1 MTVYRK
7 ASCWKRFAATGLYSP
22 TVITVSWSKVDG
34 LSNGIVTN
42 WSAGPPHS
50 PYVTI
55 GISLLCGFS
64 LLLYSGLS
72 PLLQQAMIDVLG
84 MRPSTLSR
92 LLEHDISSWWNA
104 TALGIFTALFVHA
117 SWLHLLGNLAY
128 LWVFG
133 IKVEQA
139 LGSVA
144 MLTVFVLGGSLANV
158 IVALRL
164 PDLETPIIGASGAV
178 SAVVGAYLG
187 LFPRRRIGLFLP
199 LGIYL
204 QFARVPALLV
214 IGSWFTLQL
223 LYTAFGPINA
233 AVAWWTHLAG
243 FALGLSFALL
253 TRALTLIRL

>member
-1 MTVYRK
+1 
-7 ASCWKRFAATGLYSP
+7 L
-22 TVITVSWSKVDG
+22 DG
-34 LSNGIVTN
+34 GIVTN
-42 WSAGPPHS
+42 WSVGTPHP

-55 GISLLCGFS
+55 GISLLCVFA
-64 LLLYSGLS
+64 LLVYSGLS

-84 MRPSTLSR
+84 MRPAAIDQ
-92 LLEHDISSWWNA
+92 LLEQNLRSWWDVP
-104 TALGIFTALFVHA
+104 ALSLVTALFVHA

-133 IKVEQA
+133 IKVEQG
-139 LGSVA
+139 LGAVA
-144 MLTVFVLGGSLANV
+144 MLVVFVLGGALANV

-164 PDLETPIIGASGAV
+164 PQLETPIIGASGAV
-178 SAVVGAYLG
+178 SAVVGTYLG

-199 LGIYL
+199 LGVYL

-243 FALGLSFALL
+243 FALGLSFALMV
-253 TRALTLIRL
+253 RALALIRL